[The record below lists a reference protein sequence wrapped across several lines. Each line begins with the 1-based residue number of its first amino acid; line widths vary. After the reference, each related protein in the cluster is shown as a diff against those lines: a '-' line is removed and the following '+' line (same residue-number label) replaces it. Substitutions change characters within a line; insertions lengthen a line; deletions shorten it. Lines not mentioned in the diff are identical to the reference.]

1 MRHKRW
7 WKQFFLCLRKISL
20 FFFFTFLFFYG
31 LFFLDNFF
39 KVKVIKIEADSSLN
53 NLLGVESLK
62 EKNIFF
68 ILEDKEEKRLKEINP
83 KIKEI
88 KILKKY
94 PQTLNIYV
102 KTYSLAALIRGSQ
115 GFLGLSEDGRILFTL
130 KNQGKYSSLPLI
142 NYYQLIN
149 QTIYKVGDW
158 IDFKDIKITL
168 ILLDQLKS
176 FNLIING
183 IDIVNEDM
191 IVFKLKDDKRILFT
205 SKKDWQAQIFPVF
218 LILRHLKIEGKQF
231 RQIDVRFDK
240 PIIKF

>member
-1 MRHKRW
+1 MLHKRW
-7 WKQFFLCLRKISL
+7 LRQFFLWLKKISL
-20 FFFFTFLFFYG
+20 FFFFTFLFFQG
-31 LFFLDNFF
+31 LFFLDDFF
-39 KVKVIKIEADSSLN
+39 KVKVIKIEVDSSFI
-53 NLLGVESLK
+53 NLLGIESLK
-62 EKNIFF
+62 DKNIFF

-88 KILKKY
+88 KIFKKY
-94 PQTLNIYV
+94 PQTLNIEV
-102 KTYSLAALIRGSQ
+102 KTYSLSALIKGNQ

-130 KNQGKYSSLPLI
+130 KNQEKYSSFPFI

-158 IDFKDIKITL
+158 IDFKDIEISL

-176 FNLIING
+176 FNLTIDV

-191 IVFKLKDDKRILFT
+191 IVFKLKDNKKILFT
-205 SKKDWQAQIFPVF
+205 SKKDWETQIFSVF
-218 LILRHLKIEGKQF
+218 LILKHLKIEGKQF

>member
-1 MRHKRW
+1 MRQKRW
-7 WKQFFLCLRKISL
+7 WKQFFLWLRKISL

-31 LFFLDNFF
+31 LFFLDNFL
-39 KVKVIKIEADSSLN
+39 KVKVIKIEADSSLT
-53 NLLGVESLK
+53 NLLGLESLK

-88 KILKKY
+88 KISKKY

-102 KTYSLAALIRGSQ
+102 KTYSLAALIKGSQ

-149 QTIYKVGDW
+149 QTIYKVGNW

-176 FNLIING
+176 FNLMING

-191 IVFKLKDDKRILFT
+191 IVFKLKDDKKILFT